1 MEQFKPEETI
11 KPVGVPSGNPSAGI
25 GYIIVPIDKDVD
37 RNQYVEDCYRSQTVS
52 MQGGKYSGVFHNVAI
67 DREVIK
73 NIQFPKEKG
82 QTGTPVV
89 WVNIMPFNKP
99 VIIASLQY
107 ETDYYLND
115 EGEWNVSREFDGNH
129 IDMSWKTKK
138 NTIDISIHSE
148 VGTPGKFNINVIN
161 PDKTSE
167 FNVYVKGRIKLHASE
182 DMSIISDKK
191 ITLHVMDENSEDKML
206 LMYEANKGL
215 SYIDEFENEITIKDK
230 EVRIKSDK
238 IILENA
244 DAYTLKTLLE
254 DIITEI
260 SNITTATSIGPQAP
274 INKAAII
281 ALKQKVEKILK

>member
-1 MEQFKPEETI
+1 
-11 KPVGVPSGNPSAGI
+11 V
-25 GYIIVPIDKDVD
+25 
-37 RNQYVEDCYRSQTVS
+37 
-52 MQGGKYSGVFHNVAI
+52 
-67 DREVIK
+67 
-73 NIQFPKEKG
+73 
-82 QTGTPVV
+82 
-89 WVNIMPFNKP
+89 
-99 VIIASLQY
+99 
-107 ETDYYLND
+107 
-115 EGEWNVSREFDGNH
+115 
-129 IDMSWKTKK
+129 
-138 NTIDISIHSE
+138 
-148 VGTPGKFNINVIN
+148 
-161 PDKTSE
+161 
-167 FNVYVKGRIKLHASE
+167 
-182 DMSIISDKK
+182 SIISDKK